1 MGIPSPGAAGTRG
14 AGGSSLFRNVCL
26 GVTVAMGLFGTQH
39 TVTHAHVTAV
49 WLTVPVAG
57 VGLRK
62 SSGDSHAPSPWK
74 TAVRG

>member
-1 MGIPSPGAAGTRG
+1 
-14 AGGSSLFRNVCL
+14 
-26 GVTVAMGLFGTQH
+26 MGLFGTQRTMTH
-39 TVTHAHVTAV
+39 TRVTAV

-57 VGLRK
+57 VGLQK